1 MWTRLQQGRG
11 RRAVFICKSGSSRA
25 MRLRCICNARRGGAW
40 PGGTRVAHGQAG
52 GELQSRKYDE
62 RWRDEGLS
70 CNSDFTS
77 LARVYEDVFTRG
89 GPTKL
94 ESYIHNIYKFQRLL
108 NRDGVNR
115 CALVRISW
123 AIRAPLAGP
132 GRRRTGDPA
141 LGPGSALYRPSPP
154 PPRPS
159 GSLPLVSPRHGRG
172 TRRQQ
177 SSTLHIEGPSTSIL
191 ASIIFNHLPLGQV
204 VIKSEIHRRLSG
216 DQSPS
221 SSTTFHLDES
231 DEDICAPSP
240 PKTREAVPANS
251 GTLPF
256 LRGGRHRA

>member
-1 MWTRLQQGRG
+1 MYEDVGVESWIRVHVVVPGTSIFVHMHEHMWTRLQQGRG

-108 NRDGVNR
+108 R
-115 CALVRISW
+115 
-123 AIRAPLAGP
+123 AGP
-132 GRRRTGDPA
+132 RRSKSLCVYRGLSGRPLPGPA
-141 LGPGSALYRPSPP
+141 AGAQ
-154 PPRPS
+154 
-159 GSLPLVSPRHGRG
+159 G
-172 TRRQQ
+172 TR
-177 SSTLHIEGPSTSIL
+177 H
-191 ASIIFNHLPLGQV
+191 
-204 VIKSEIHRRLSG
+204 
-216 DQSPS
+216 
-221 SSTTFHLDES
+221 
-231 DEDICAPSP
+231 
-240 PKTREAVPANS
+240 
-251 GTLPF
+251 
-256 LRGGRHRA
+256 